1 MFRTPLVKKRRSSVR
16 RNPTERSL
24 QPRQASTGAR
34 RRSIRQLGGKRR
46 PVAVCKNRQ
55 LIEPGRR
62 HFTVAAAVPLAPVGA
77 DMVLDSLNPAAVS
90 TALQNQ
96 QQSEQK
102 PVDLNS
108 ATAQELQ
115 KVPGIG
121 EALAQRIVAF
131 REEHGP
137 FEKVDDLLNVRG
149 IGATS
154 LEKLRPH
161 LTVKPVK

>member
-1 MFRTPLVKKRRSSVR
+1 MFKLAIGTL
-16 RNPTERSL
+16 
-24 QPRQASTGAR
+24 AIG
-34 RRSIRQLGGKRR
+34 
-46 PVAVCKNRQ
+46 
-55 LIEPGRR
+55 
-62 HFTVAAAVPLAPVGA
+62 VAAAVPLAPVGA
-77 DMVLDSLNPAAVS
+77 DMVLGAMDPPAVS
-90 TALQNQ
+90 AAGQSS

-108 ATAQELQ
+108 ANAEELQ

-131 REEHGP
+131 RQEHGP